1 MYATNKLSWALYLL
15 GFIIVVGSHIY
26 MITAGL
32 PADQMM
38 GHAVINLVAAA
49 LLAAGWLSRKA

>member
-1 MYATNKLSWALYLL
+1 MYATNKLSWSLYLL
-15 GFIIVVGSHIY
+15 GLVIVVGSHIY
-26 MITAGL
+26 MLTAGV

-38 GHAVINLVAAA
+38 GHAVINLVAAV

>member
-1 MYATNKLSWALYLL
+1 MYATNKLSWSLYLL
-15 GFIIVVGSHIY
+15 GLVIVVGSHVY
-26 MITAGL
+26 MLTAGVS
-32 PADQMM
+32 ADQMM